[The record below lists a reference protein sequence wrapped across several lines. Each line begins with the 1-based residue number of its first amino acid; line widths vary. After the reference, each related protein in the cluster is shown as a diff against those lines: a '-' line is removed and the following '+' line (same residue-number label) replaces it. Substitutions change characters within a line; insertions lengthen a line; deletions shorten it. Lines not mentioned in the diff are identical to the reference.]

1 MSVRAPKIRDRI
13 GARIKF
19 TSAFCHR
26 VLGDLRRARSVE
38 EVLPWLCLKGIS
50 TGAMQEAIET
60 SLGPEAKGL
69 SAADDLSIQ
78 IPLGG

>member
-1 MSVRAPKIRDRI
+1 MRAPKIRDRS

-38 EVLPWLCLKGIS
+38 EVLPWLCLKGDIYRRYAR
-50 TGAMQEAIET
+50 GARNVVGTRSQR
-60 SLGPEAKGL
+60 SVCG
-69 SAADDLSIQ
+69 DDLSIQ